1 MKIQNLITV
10 AIVAT
15 ATAASPAMAQVT
27 SVSQLRDVSPTE
39 WSYQAISNLITRYGC
54 IAGYPNLTF
63 KPGQPA
69 TRAELA
75 ALTNA
80 CLDRITEFYSE
91 ADARTAAALR
101 TEFSRELAATNT
113 RVTALELAAARK
125 DQGVIN
131 YVGAGLLLN
140 RQGVEGNGYTE
151 NRTVLGAN
159 LQGRYAVKTFAN
171 QNSVSVRPYVNLVSA
186 PNNQFGSAGG
196 AMISY
201 DWSVSKASSGVSK
214 ANLYASV
221 GYQIPFINNS
231 QANFQS
237 AIGERGQVV
246 FALGGEA
253 RLSNSLVGYMDLKFP
268 TTNATN
274 AYGATGGAYSPVLST
289 GIGIKFN

>member
-1 MKIQNLITV
+1 MKIQNLFAT

-15 ATAASPAMAQVT
+15 ATVASPSMAQVI
-27 SVSQLRDVSPTE
+27 SVSQLQDVQPTD
-39 WSYQAISNLITRYGC
+39 WSYQALSNLISRYGC
-54 IAGYPNLTF
+54 VAGYPNLTF

-80 CLDRITEFYSE
+80 CLERITEFYSE
-91 ADARTAAALR
+91 ADARTASALR
-101 TEFSRELAATNT
+101 AEFSRELSATNT
-113 RVTALELAAARK
+113 RVSALELASARK
-125 DQGVIN
+125 AQGVSN
-131 YVGAGLLLN
+131 YVGAGVLLN
-140 RQGVEGNGYTE
+140 RQGVDENGYTE

-159 LQGRYAVKTFAN
+159 LQARYAIKTFTN
-171 QNSVSVRPYVNLVSA
+171 QNSVSVRSYVNLLSS

-201 DWSVSKASSGVSK
+201 DWSVSRASSGVSK
-214 ANLYASV
+214 ANLYAGV

-253 RLSNSLVGYMDLKFP
+253 RLTNSLVGYMDLKFP

-274 AYGATGGAYSPVLST
+274 AYGATGGAYSPVLTT